1 MNRLEKIEKMNEDKD
16 LVKLMQEALE
26 ILTLTKLELIN
37 LYKKYGYDGAY
48 FNTIINLNFSVD
60 DKKIQ
65 VKQKWRALNE

>member
-26 ILTLTKLELIN
+26 ILTLTKVELIN

-65 VKQKWRALNE
+65 VKQKWKALNE